1 MDSRNMAGIRGLLAL
16 NVPRLVAASER
27 SHRSAHQMTRWT
39 YTDALAFVLLCGL
52 AMVIVQ
58 C

>member
-1 MDSRNMAGIRGLLAL
+1 MQARKNQHELQG
-16 NVPRLVAASER
+16 E
-27 SHRSAHQMTRWT
+27 MTRWT
-39 YTDALAFVLLCGL
+39 YTDALAVVLLCGL